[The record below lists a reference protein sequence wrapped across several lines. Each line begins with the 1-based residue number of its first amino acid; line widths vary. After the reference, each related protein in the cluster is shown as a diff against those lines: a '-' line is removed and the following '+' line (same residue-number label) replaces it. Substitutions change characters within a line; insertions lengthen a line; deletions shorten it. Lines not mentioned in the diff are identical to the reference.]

1 MVVGVFLLFNGL
13 AVLVFFFISCVFTTF
28 DFLYFFVSIYFE
40 RSLWLEWELIKVG
53 ENEGRGIV
61 PGRKD
66 EGGGKK
72 KLRKFI
78 W

>member
-1 MVVGVFLLFNGL
+1 MLFCQLCFSFSRLLWIFG
-13 AVLVFFFISCVFTTF
+13 
-28 DFLYFFVSIYFE
+28 DFFVSIYFE